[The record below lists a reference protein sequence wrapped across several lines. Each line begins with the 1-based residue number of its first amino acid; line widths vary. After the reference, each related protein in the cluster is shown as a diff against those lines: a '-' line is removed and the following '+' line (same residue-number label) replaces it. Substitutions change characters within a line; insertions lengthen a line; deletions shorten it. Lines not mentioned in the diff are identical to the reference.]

1 MAAPLPPVV
10 IPAAVLGDVRVAD
23 VRLAEP
29 RVQPEPLDVAT
40 LYRSHGAAVARWV
53 ARLAGPGLEP
63 EDLVQEVFLIA
74 QRKLPGFRG
83 ESSPARWLYRIAE
96 RVVWHRRR
104 KQRQQEPSRSRWHRL
119 FFAGRAG
126 VAEIEPAD
134 LPSPDPSPLD
144 VVQTRQAATLFYRA
158 LEGMNERHRAA
169 FILFELEELSG
180 AEIAALQDVAVGTV
194 WVWLHRARAQFLAKL
209 GELERRP

>member
-1 MAAPLPPVV
+1 MAPPLPPVV
-10 IPAAVLGDVRVAD
+10 TPAAVFADLAD
-23 VRLAEP
+23 VRAPAE
-29 RVQPEPLDVAT
+29 RLDVAT
-40 LYRSHGAAVARWV
+40 LYRSHGAAVARWA

-74 QRKLPGFRG
+74 QRKLAGFRG
-83 ESSPARWLYRIAE
+83 ESSPARWLYRITE

-104 KQRQQEPSRSRWHRL
+104 KQRQQEPLRSRWRRL
-119 FFAGRAG
+119 MFGTDE
-126 VAEIEPAD
+126 VEPAD

-144 VVQTRQAATLFYRA
+144 VAQTRESATLFYRA

-180 AEIAALQDVAVGTV
+180 AEIAALEGVAVGTV
-194 WVWLHRARAQFLAKL
+194 WVWLHRARAQFLTRLAQ
-209 GELERRP
+209 LEARP